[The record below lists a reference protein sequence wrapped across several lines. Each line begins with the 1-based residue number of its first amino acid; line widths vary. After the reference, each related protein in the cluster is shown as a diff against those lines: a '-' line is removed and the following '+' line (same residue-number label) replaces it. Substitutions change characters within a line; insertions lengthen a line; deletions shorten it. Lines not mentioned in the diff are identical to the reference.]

1 MTETKTTKT
10 IFNPYRHVHSKVRML
25 LASEARMSADE
36 RRACQW
42 TVLVKFCDTYILVG
56 KGDVNT
62 VFMQIG
68 EAGTRRVVYPDT
80 ALERLAALG
89 TQPYWMYELR
99 FKESD
104 DREPLWL
111 CSVEEIKRKYPA
123 DTCAGARIY
132 GHKLKEKLVYK
143 IASTMQGKEWV
154 ASNGT

>member
-1 MTETKTTKT
+1 MTEIKATKT

-62 VFMQIG
+62 VFMQMG
-68 EAGTRRVVYPDT
+68 PTGVRQTVYPDT
-80 ALERLAALG
+80 ALEQLTALG
-89 TQPYWMYELR
+89 SQPYWRYELR
-99 FKESD
+99 WKDSEANPSIWFS
-104 DREPLWL
+104 
-111 CSVEEIKRKYPA
+111 SVEKLKRKYPA
-123 DTCAGARIY
+123 ETCAGARIY
-132 GHKLKEKLVYK
+132 GHKTKEKLVYK
-143 IASTMQGKEWV
+143 IASTMQGKDWV